1 MRVLFVLSKSWNSN
15 KKKKPGRKEGRKG
28 GVMGSVDG
36 QVLIRPVFL

>member
-1 MRVLFVLSKSWNSN
+1 MSSAKVGILTK